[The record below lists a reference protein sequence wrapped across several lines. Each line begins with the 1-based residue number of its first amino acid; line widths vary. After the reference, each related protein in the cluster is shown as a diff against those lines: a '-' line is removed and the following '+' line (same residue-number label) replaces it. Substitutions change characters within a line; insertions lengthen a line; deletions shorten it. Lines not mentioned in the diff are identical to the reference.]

1 MKKIHDET
9 DYIINPATNRKVL
22 KTGKIGRQLCSTP
35 TTTTTEATLVPSINP
50 LLQLDMPC
58 MHNLTGTACGKCC
71 TSATLS
77 FCEMCNIVGP
87 MDALK
92 RHASMHHPQPK
103 PEYPTIETNICGCG
117 VEFVTSEQHNPIKEH
132 ACEPVNGER
141 TPEHVLWEANQVRG
155 PCSASCPHPEDT
167 WKGGFCRVCMTR
179 MDGYGWRCSC
189 CSAVSISPPKHHFIT
204 ATRVYEPQKYSLN
217 WNCGLCDATFP
228 SRQSQMD
235 HIWSHVQL
243 RSVCRY
249 GKSCRF
255 GVRELAA
262 SNETYI
268 EHCNRVHG
276 AASYNCV
283 LGDACTLK
291 EKCKSA
297 RTHVIPMGI
306 HNLAN
311 TMERLPL
318 DTPPDARLTGLI
330 SKPGPAHHT
339 DVRAFRKRVDE
350 LLALADYKAMDY
362 NTAICAQAVN
372 SVGLPYDILTLIF
385 KQLDIASLFIM
396 TKVSRQFR
404 EMADEMVDTRER
416 FEFNL
421 RRAVTSEHTTMTV
434 TRAKDEFML
443 NDGDLLNLRYESKQ
457 NPYSRSAAP
466 MRLYSLEDLY
476 KKTVDKYETWE
487 IFAARRDKRKQTS
500 TVRALTHEDNQKE
513 RRADLKRALAAHGLE
528 LRTDSTQCDR
538 YINTGRG
545 VNGENLDGVVKVMR
559 QMDFYYRETSYTKF
573 VGQLKYEYREF
584 GERYDMD
591 FILEESKKEALQ
603 QWRLAH
609 PGRVLDFF

>member
-9 DYIINPATNRKVL
+9 DYIVNPATNRKVL
-22 KTGKIGRQLCSTP
+22 KTGKIGRQLC
-35 TTTTTEATLVPSINP
+35 ATLINP
-50 LLQLDMPC
+50 LLQLYMPC
-58 MHNLTGTACGKCC
+58 LHNLTGPACAKCC
-71 TSATLS
+71 TNAMLS

-103 PEYPTIETNICGCG
+103 PEYPEIDTNICGCG

-132 ACEPVNGER
+132 AREPVNGER
-141 TPEHVLWEANQVRG
+141 NPEHVLWEARV
-155 PCSASCPHPEDT
+155 PCSKLCPHPEDT

-179 MDGYGWRCSC
+179 MDGHGWRCAC
-189 CSAVSISPPKHHFIT
+189 CSSRSISPPEPHFINGP
-204 ATRVYEPQKYSLN
+204 RVCEPQKYFLN
-217 WNCGLCDATFP
+217 WNCGLCDASFP

-249 GKSCRF
+249 GGKSCRF

-262 SNETYI
+262 SNETYV

-283 LGDACTLK
+283 LGYACTLK

-311 TMERLPL
+311 TMERLPV
-318 DTPPDARLTGLI
+318 DTPTDARLTSLI
-330 SKPGPAHHT
+330 SKPGLAHHT

-350 LLALADYKAMDY
+350 LLAHADYKAIDY
-362 NTAICAQAVN
+362 TTATCAQAVN
-372 SVGLPYDILTLIF
+372 SGGLPFDILTLIF

-396 TKVSRQFR
+396 TKVSHQFR
-404 EMADEMVDTRER
+404 EMADDIVDTRER

-443 NDGDLLNLRYESKQ
+443 NDADLLNLRYESKQ

-476 KKTVDKYETWE
+476 KKTMDKYETWE
-487 IFAARRDKRKQTS
+487 HFKERRDKRKQTS
-500 TVRALTHEDNQKE
+500 TVRALTHEENQKE
-513 RRADLKRALAAHGLE
+513 RRAELKRALAVYGLE

-559 QMDFYYRETSYTKF
+559 QMNFYYNETSYTKF

-603 QWRLAH
+603 QWRLDH
-609 PGRVLDFF
+609 PGKILDFF